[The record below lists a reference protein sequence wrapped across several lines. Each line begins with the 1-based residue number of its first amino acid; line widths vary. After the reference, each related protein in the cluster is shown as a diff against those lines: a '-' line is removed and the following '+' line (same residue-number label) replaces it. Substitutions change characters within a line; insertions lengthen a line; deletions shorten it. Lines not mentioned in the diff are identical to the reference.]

1 MQSSG
6 GSVSLLMLVPSLIAA
21 VVILGAVVSYIYLIA
36 PRRNPV
42 FRAEQ
47 LLSEN
52 RISEAVTEYRKLL
65 EKNPDNYLAHYKLAN
80 IYYKQ
85 NRIDQGVEHLEA
97 VRNIGKYNYEVDR
110 IDVER
115 KLARAYLA
123 RDELD
128 KGFQGYLNILRDH
141 PADQEALYHAA
152 FIALG
157 QELFDMA
164 RKYFDRL
171 TKQGQRSFEIDF
183 GAGMAH
189 YMNQNTNEAVAY
201 LKEALN
207 EDPHSE
213 IGNLAMAFALQR
225 KRDYKTAANYAQL
238 LMESS
243 SNEEAIFISRRLA
256 GILNAQQGKWKDAYR
271 LLEELKDFA
280 QQRELNEELKVVLYD
295 LGYVAIKA
303 EKTEQAYEYWSE
315 VYEMDKSFKA
325 VKTMMTQ
332 LRKEMDLEQ
341 QKKEPVEFSV
351 EDYYQDWIE
360 DAFPEAFVWNICG
373 LKSDQKIDMSTIIVP
388 ARQGGGMRPGPG
400 RGTDTEKEEGD
411 YLSTY
416 VSLDTE
422 TFRIVSNR
430 MMEKLGYRVD
440 EILPTY
446 RESDGV
452 DFMANNSKTGNRA
465 LIWVRRWKG
474 TKVGEIPLRNF
485 AQAIN
490 DAKAKE
496 GLFVTTTELTTSG
509 ENAVG
514 RLSKVNVLK
523 PEEVSQAL
531 AGLI

>member
-1 MQSSG
+1 
-6 GSVSLLMLVPSLIAA
+6 MLVPSLIAA

-47 LLSEN
+47 LISEN
-52 RISEAVTEYRKLL
+52 RVSEAVTEYRKLL
-65 EKNPDNYLAHYKLAN
+65 EKDPDNYLAHYKLAN

-97 VRNIGKYNYEVDR
+97 IKRIGKYNYEVDR

-171 TKQGQRSFEIDF
+171 TKQGKRSFEIDF

-189 YMNQNTNEAVAY
+189 YMNQNTNDAVAY
-201 LKEALN
+201 FKEALN

-238 LMESS
+238 LIDIS
-243 SNEEAIFISRRLA
+243 SNEEAIFIARRLA
-256 GILNAQQGKWKDAYR
+256 GILNAQQGRWKEAYT
-271 LLEELKDFA
+271 LFEELKDFA
-280 QQRELNEELKVVLYD
+280 QQRELHEELKVVLYD

-303 EKTEQAYEYWSE
+303 EKTEQAYEFWSQ
-315 VYEMDKSFKA
+315 VYEMDKTYKA
-325 VKTMMTQ
+325 VKTLMTQ
-332 LRKEMDLEQ
+332 LRKEMDLDQQ
-341 QKKEPVEFSV
+341 QKREPTEFTVE
-351 EDYYQDWIE
+351 EYYQEWIE
-360 DAFPEAFVWNICG
+360 EAFPEDFIWNICG
-373 LKSDQKIDMSTIIVP
+373 LRSDQKIDMSTIIVP
-388 ARQGGGMRPGPG
+388 AKQGGGMRPGPG
-400 RGTDTEKEEGD
+400 RGADTEEAEGD

-416 VSLDTE
+416 ESLDAE

-452 DFMANNSKTGNRA
+452 DFMANNRQTGNRS

-474 TKVGEIPLRNF
+474 SKVGEIPLRNF

-496 GLFVTTTELTTSG
+496 GLFVTTTELTPSG
-509 ENAVG
+509 ENAVS
-514 RLSKVNVLK
+514 RLSKVDVLK
-523 PEEVSQAL
+523 PEEVNHAL
-531 AGLI
+531 DGLL